1 MSIRV
6 DTSSLISGAMVCGNR
21 GLGVAG
27 AVIRA
32 TTGTGTHGAG
42 ILYDDWDNSGDD
54 AKEFRALIVTPPAS
68 GSLFVYEDGSF
79 TLTGAPDGS
88 YSLTYR
94 LFVDGAD
101 LGTATET
108 IDIGSG
114 SSATLT
120 VADGTHSHLAD
131 GLTLVAGP
139 LLAVQDSTHAH
150 FADGLTLTQLVAL
163 AIQEAI
169 SAHHADQVS
178 LFDSTD
184 TTVSPRYTLKSP
196 PRRTT
201 MSSNTI
207 SNPGFSDK
215 DPWERVPVGFDF
227 GPDLREIGSELSNSP
242 APVVTI
248 TRQAGTDDA
257 TPEAM
262 LDGVPWVSGTVVKQ
276 WVDDGVIGTRY
287 VLQCKAYS
295 VSGARLV
302 MSGTMTV
309 REK

>member
-1 MSIRV
+1 MKARYDVPWIAGKA
-6 DTSSLISGAMVCGNR
+6 IYGNS
-21 GLGVAG
+21 GLGVTG

-32 TTGTGTHGAG
+32 TTATGTHGPG

-54 AKEFRALIVTPPAS
+54 AKEFRARIVTPPSA

-79 TLTGAPDGS
+79 TLDGAADGS
-88 YSLTYR
+88 YSLVYR
-94 LFVDGAD
+94 LFVDGVD

-108 IDIGSG
+108 INVGSG
-114 SSATLT
+114 TSTSLT
-120 VADGTHSHLAD
+120 VADGAHAHLAD
-131 GLTLVAGP
+131 VVTLVAGP
-139 LLAVQDSTHAH
+139 LLSVQDGAH
-150 FADGLTLTQLVAL
+150 GHSAESLALNQLVAL

-169 SAHHADQVS
+169 SAHRSDQVP

-196 PRRTT
+196 TRRIT

-215 DPWERVPVGFDF
+215 GPWERVPVGFNF
-227 GPDLREIGSELSNSP
+227 GPDLREIGSALSTSP

-248 TRQAGTDDA
+248 TRQAGSDDA

-262 LDGVPWVSGTVVKQ
+262 LDGAPWVSGTVVKQ
-276 WVDDGVIGTRY
+276 WIDDGVIGTRY